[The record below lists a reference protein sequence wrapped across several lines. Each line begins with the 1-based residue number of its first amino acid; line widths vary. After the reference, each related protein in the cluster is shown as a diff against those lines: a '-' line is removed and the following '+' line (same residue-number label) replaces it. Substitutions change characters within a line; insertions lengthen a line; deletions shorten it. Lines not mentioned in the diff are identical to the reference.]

1 MVIFITSV
9 HEIKMGHILKKYHK
23 YRIYLIDTYIASS
36 FLFVRSNRFDLT
48 LRLRPR
54 NPFISGKS

>member
-36 FLFVRSNRFDLT
+36 FFYRFSL
-48 LRLRPR
+48 
-54 NPFISGKS
+54 